1 MACIIKTKDPSEVAI
16 IGGGIVGVIIAIG
29 FLKRGV
35 QTKIY
40 EQAGSFREIG
50 AGISFTANAIDCMEI
65 IYPGIKTALKR
76 VATTNGDPN
85 NPNEYLQYS
94 DGYNQKN
101 GEEPNLVFRLYTGY
115 RGFEGCHRAHL
126 LDEMIK
132 LVPDGVVEFRK
143 RLLRYDDQPGQRV
156 TLHFEDGSSAEADAG
171 KFHPI
176 HSCFVFSECG
186 SSHRM

>member
-1 MACIIKTKDPSEVAI
+1 MDTYEVAI
-16 IGGGIVGVIIAIG
+16 VGGGIVGVIIAIG
-29 FLKRGV
+29 FLRRGV
-35 QTKIY
+35 QVKIY
-40 EQAGSFREIG
+40 EQASSFREIG

-65 IYPGIKTALKR
+65 IDPGIKAALQQ

-94 DGYNQKN
+94 DGYNQN
-101 GEEPNLVFRLYTGY
+101 DDEEPNLVFRLYTGY

-143 RLLRYDDQPGQRV
+143 RLLRYGDQPGQKV

-171 KFHPI
+171 KFHVIYTCFI
-176 HSCFVFSECG
+176 HF
-186 SSHRM
+186 